1 MLLFFYGGIDI
12 KFENY
17 YNKVIAEN
25 QPKMDEKEED
35 TVKQE
40 ARKIIADYVDSH
52 RDEMLSLW
60 EEIVNMESGS
70 QNKAGID
77 AVAVRLQQVLAAE
90 GATAKIVGMEKA
102 GNMLVA
108 EVGADRSKPAALFMG
123 HMDTVFPLGTVAKRP
138 FTIQDGKA
146 YGPGALD
153 MKGGIVAA
161 MYAIKAL
168 NAAGYA
174 ERPLKVILAGDEEI
188 AHANSNAAEVF
199 LQEAKGAAAAFNC
212 ETGFVDDAIVTGRK
226 GTAVFT
232 LEVKGVGVHAGNEP
246 ENGRSAILE
255 ISHKVIDIQNLTN
268 WELGTTFNVGVIEG
282 GIVPNAVPGY
292 AKIVVDVRYQDPALL
307 PDIERQLAEVA
318 AKQYVPDTTTTLTQ
332 TPGIAPMQTTEGVRQ
347 LFEVVKKTYAEMGLG
362 TPYGK
367 YVGGGSDS
375 AYSVIAGV
383 PTVCA
388 MGVKGGRNHSPEEF
402 AIVDTLFE
410 RAKLLALCTLNL
422 E

>member
-1 MLLFFYGGIDI
+1 M
-12 KFENY
+12 
-17 YNKVIAEN
+17 
-25 QPKMDEKEED
+25 
-35 TVKQE
+35 KQE

-77 AVAVRLQQVLAAE
+77 AVAERLQQVLAAE
-90 GATAKIVGMEKA
+90 GAAAKIVEMAKA

-108 EVGADRSKPAALFMG
+108 EVGAMRSKPAALFMG

-138 FTIQDGKA
+138 FTIRDGKA
-146 YGPGALD
+146 YGPGVLD

-161 MYAIKAL
+161 LYAIKAL

-199 LQEAKGAAAAFNC
+199 LREAKGAAAALNC

-318 AKQYVPDTTTTLTQ
+318 AKQYVPDTSTTLTQ
-332 TPGIAPMQTTEGVRQ
+332 TPGIAPMQTTEGVQQ
-347 LFEVVKKTYAEMGLG
+347 LFEIVKKTYAEMGLG

-410 RAKLLALCTLNL
+410 RAKLMALCTLNL
-422 E
+422 D

>member
-1 MLLFFYGGIDI
+1 
-12 KFENY
+12 
-17 YNKVIAEN
+17 
-25 QPKMDEKEED
+25 MDK
-35 TVKQE
+35 E
-40 ARKIIADYVDSH
+40 ARSIIASYVDAH
-52 RDEMLSLW
+52 REEMVSFW
-60 EEIVNMESGS
+60 QEIVNMESGS

-77 AVAVRLQQVLAAE
+77 AVAARLGQALASE
-90 GATAKIVGMEKA
+90 GAAVKIVEMEKA

-108 EVGADRSKPAALFMG
+108 EVGAGRNKPAVLFMD

-138 FTIQDGKA
+138 FTIRDGKA

-161 MYAIKAL
+161 LFAIKAL
-168 NAAGYA
+168 NAAGYTD
-174 ERPLKVILAGDEEI
+174 RPLKVILAGDEEI
-188 AHANSNAAEVF
+188 AHANSNAADVF
-199 LQEAKGAAAAFNC
+199 MQEAKGAAAAFNC

-268 WELGTTFNVGVIEG
+268 WEQGTTFNVGVIEG

-292 AKIVVDVRYQDPALL
+292 AKIVVDIRYQDPALL

-332 TPGIAPMQTTEGVRQ
+332 TPGIAPMQTTDGVKQ

-375 AYSVIAGV
+375 AYSVMAGV

-402 AIVDTLFE
+402 AVVDTLYE
-410 RAKLLALCTLNL
+410 RAKLLAFCTLNL
-422 E
+422 D

>member
-1 MLLFFYGGIDI
+1 M
-12 KFENY
+12 
-17 YNKVIAEN
+17 
-25 QPKMDEKEED
+25 
-35 TVKQE
+35 KQE

-77 AVAVRLQQVLAAE
+77 AVAERLQQVLAAE
-90 GATAKIVGMEKA
+90 GAAAKIVEMAKA

-108 EVGADRSKPAALFMG
+108 EVGAGRSKPAVLFMG

-138 FTIQDGKA
+138 FTIRDGKA

-168 NAAGYA
+168 NAAGYDV
-174 ERPLKVILAGDEEI
+174 RPLKVILAGDEEI

-199 LQEAKGAAAAFNC
+199 LREAKGAAAALNC

-318 AKQYVPDTTTTLTQ
+318 AKQYVPDTSTTLTQ
-332 TPGIAPMQTTEGVRQ
+332 TPGIAPMQTTEGVQQ
-347 LFEVVKKTYAEMGLG
+347 LFEIVKKTYAEMGLG

-410 RAKLLALCTLNL
+410 RAKLMALCTLNL
-422 E
+422 D

>member
-1 MLLFFYGGIDI
+1 M
-12 KFENY
+12 
-17 YNKVIAEN
+17 
-25 QPKMDEKEED
+25 
-35 TVKQE
+35 KQE

-77 AVAVRLQQVLAAE
+77 AVAERLQQVLAAE
-90 GATAKIVGMEKA
+90 GAAAKIVEMAKA

-108 EVGADRSKPAALFMG
+108 EVGAGRSKPAVLFMG

-138 FTIQDGKA
+138 FTIRDGKA

-168 NAAGYA
+168 NAAGYDV
-174 ERPLKVILAGDEEI
+174 RPLKVILAGDEEI

-199 LQEAKGAAAAFNC
+199 LREAKGAAAALNC

-318 AKQYVPDTTTTLTQ
+318 AKQYVPDTSTTLTQ
-332 TPGIAPMQTTEGVRQ
+332 TPGIAPMQTTEGVQQ
-347 LFEVVKKTYAEMGLG
+347 LFEIVKKTYAEMGLG

-422 E
+422 D

>member
-1 MLLFFYGGIDI
+1 
-12 KFENY
+12 
-17 YNKVIAEN
+17 
-25 QPKMDEKEED
+25 MDK
-35 TVKQE
+35 E
-40 ARKIIADYVDSH
+40 ARSIIASYVDAH
-52 RDEMLSLW
+52 REEMVSFW
-60 EEIVNMESGS
+60 QEIVNMESGS
-70 QNKAGID
+70 QNKTGID
-77 AVAVRLQQVLAAE
+77 AVAARLGQALASE
-90 GATAKIVGMEKA
+90 GAAVKIVEMEKA

-108 EVGADRSKPAALFMG
+108 EVGAGRNKPAVLFMG

-138 FTIQDGKA
+138 FTIRDGKA

-161 MYAIKAL
+161 LFAIKAL
-168 NAAGYA
+168 NAAGYTD
-174 ERPLKVILAGDEEI
+174 RPLKVILAGDEEI
-188 AHANSNAAEVF
+188 AHADSNAADVF
-199 LQEAKGAAAAFNC
+199 MQEAKGAAAAFNC

-268 WELGTTFNVGVIEG
+268 WEQGTTFNVGVIEG

-292 AKIVVDVRYQDPALL
+292 AKIVVDIRYQDPALL

-332 TPGIAPMQTTEGVRQ
+332 TPGIAPMQTTDGVKQ

-375 AYSVIAGV
+375 AYSVMAGV

-402 AIVDTLFE
+402 AVVDTLYE
-410 RAKLLALCTLNL
+410 RAKLLAYCTLNL
-422 E
+422 D

>member
-1 MLLFFYGGIDI
+1 
-12 KFENY
+12 
-17 YNKVIAEN
+17 
-25 QPKMDEKEED
+25 MDK
-35 TVKQE
+35 E
-40 ARKIIADYVDSH
+40 ARSIIASYVDAH
-52 RDEMLSLW
+52 REEMVSFW
-60 EEIVNMESGS
+60 QEIVNMESGS
-70 QNKAGID
+70 QNKTGID
-77 AVAVRLQQVLAAE
+77 AVAARLGQALASE
-90 GATAKIVGMEKA
+90 GAAVKIVEMEKA

-108 EVGADRSKPAALFMG
+108 EVGAGRNKPAVLFMG

-138 FTIQDGKA
+138 FTIRDGKA

-161 MYAIKAL
+161 LFAIKAL
-168 NAAGYA
+168 NAAGYTD
-174 ERPLKVILAGDEEI
+174 RPLKVILAGDEEI
-188 AHANSNAAEVF
+188 AHANSNAADVF
-199 LQEAKGAAAAFNC
+199 MQEAKGAAAAFNC

-268 WELGTTFNVGVIEG
+268 WEQGTTFNVGVIEG

-292 AKIVVDVRYQDPALL
+292 AKIVVDIRYQDPALL
-307 PDIERQLAEVA
+307 PHIERQLAEVA

-332 TPGIAPMQTTEGVRQ
+332 TPGIAPMQTTDGVKQ

-375 AYSVIAGV
+375 AYSVMAGV

-402 AIVDTLFE
+402 AVVDTLYE
-410 RAKLLALCTLNL
+410 RAKLLAFCTLNL
-422 E
+422 D

>member
-1 MLLFFYGGIDI
+1 M
-12 KFENY
+12 
-17 YNKVIAEN
+17 
-25 QPKMDEKEED
+25 
-35 TVKQE
+35 KQE

-77 AVAVRLQQVLAAE
+77 AVAERLQQVLAAE
-90 GATAKIVGMEKA
+90 GAAAKIVEMAKA

-108 EVGADRSKPAALFMG
+108 EVGAGRSKPAVLFMG

-138 FTIQDGKA
+138 FTIRDGKA

-168 NAAGYA
+168 NAAGYDV
-174 ERPLKVILAGDEEI
+174 RPLKVILAGDEEI

-199 LQEAKGAAAAFNC
+199 LREAKGAAAALNC

-318 AKQYVPDTTTTLTQ
+318 AKQYVPDTSTTLTQ
-332 TPGIAPMQTTEGVRQ
+332 TPGIAPMQTTEGVQQ
-347 LFEVVKKTYAEMGLG
+347 LFEIVKKTYAEMGLG

-402 AIVDTLFE
+402 AIVDTMFE